1 MMMMKYEN
9 SDEQDYACYVVNEIR
24 LTMEARKLAD
34 MWQCDERTNIALG
47 KHLNLLTIA
56 LEGCQK
62 EEPVN
67 DQG

>member
-1 MMMMKYEN
+1 MTMTKYEN
-9 SDEQDYACYVVNEIR
+9 TDEQDYACFLVNQIR

-34 MWQCDERTNIALG
+34 TWAGTRTGTALF

-62 EEPVN
+62 EEAVN
-67 DQG
+67 DEG